1 MYALICK
8 CRKLGISIDL
18 QIELFDRIIDPIM
31 LYGCEVWGPE
41 NYTET
46 EKLHLKYFKHIL
58 GVHGRTT
65 NNMAY
70 EKLGRFSLEIK
81 I

>member
-1 MYALICK
+1 MVV
-8 CRKLGISIDL
+8 S
-18 QIELFDRIIDPIM
+18 FV

-41 NYTET
+41 HHTET
-46 EKLHLKYFKHIL
+46 EKLHLKFFKHIL

-70 EKLGRFSLEIK
+70 LQLGRFSLEIQ